1 MSGQLPVGFQPIK
14 RLNRH
19 VQAGTNAFFRFERND
34 MRFSHIS
41 LGALALA
48 MATPALAD
56 PVPAAP
62 AIAAPTTADPAIPTD
77 DAIAAPA
84 ADDGATAPPKE
95 ITISGGVTLVSDYRF
110 RGISQTN
117 LQPAIQGSITLT
129 HVSGFYASVWS
140 SSTSGYVTQSGTG
153 SQEIDLIAGFK
164 KTTGGVTLDAGVLY
178 YVYPRS
184 RPAGDRTSANFFE
197 PYADIAYTFG
207 PVTAKVTVNYAPKQK
222 ALALDQGQSGLLKKN
237 DNVYLAGDLS
247 ASIPNTPIGL
257 SAHIGHT
264 WGPSWLSLGKEY
276 TDYGFGATV
285 TWKNLVVGVSYV
297 DTDGVFTLANG
308 KNAARSGVVA
318 SIGVSF

>member
-1 MSGQLPVGFQPIK
+1 
-14 RLNRH
+14 
-19 VQAGTNAFFRFERND
+19 
-34 MRFSHIS
+34 MRFSHIG

-48 MATPALAD
+48 VATPALAD
-56 PVPAAP
+56 PVPQDAAP
-62 AIAAPTTADPAIPTD
+62 A
-77 DAIAAPA
+77 PA
-84 ADDGATAPPKE
+84 ASGGDTAPPKA
-95 ITISGGVTLVSDYRF
+95 ITISGGATLVSDYRF

-117 LQPAIQGSITLT
+117 LQPAIQGSITAT
-129 HVSGFYASVWS
+129 HISGFYVSVWS

-164 KTTGGVTLDAGVLY
+164 KTSGGATFDAGVLY

-184 RPAGDRTSANFFE
+184 RPAGDRSSANFVE
-197 PYADIAYTFG
+197 PYADVAYTLG

-222 ALALDQGQSGLLKKN
+222 ALALDQGQSGLLRKN

-247 ASIPNTPIGL
+247 GSIPNTPIGL
-257 SAHIGHT
+257 TAHIGHT

-276 TDYGFGATV
+276 TDWGFGATV
-285 TWKNLVVGVSYV
+285 TRKNLVVGLSYV